1 MRRLLSLLFLLLAPL
16 LALAAG
22 DTYLLGVGRGDIT
35 GTAVEK
41 GTGLKQR
48 LYSRV
53 FIMGSTTNPD
63 DRLVYVI
70 LDTGMGDT
78 AVRRGIV
85 EALSGDGELKMY
97 KEKHVAIIGTHSH
110 SGPGGYSN
118 YLLHQ
123 ASVLGF
129 HRENYQ
135 AIVDGTMKAIRDAHQ
150 SLSEGTLTLGTAHVK
165 DANINRSLWAYL
177 QNPKEERDKYADQ
190 GDSTDT
196 LMTLLRLTKKD
207 GTHIGALNWYATHGT
222 SAHNN
227 NTLVT
232 GDNKGVAAWL
242 MEQERGN
249 NFVAGFSQAN
259 VGDVSPNTLGQW
271 CEDGS
276 NQQCNLEKGTCA
288 DGTVVKCQ
296 ARGPVFTAKDNGLS
310 SCYEIGR
317 RQYATAAEIMNSLDS
332 NGTPISGPVRSFH
345 LMQDMRYFSFPHPNS
360 GAIVET
366 CPSALGFSF
375 GAGTA
380 DGPGIS
386 DFQQSATNGKPRNP
400 FWSLVSLILKT
411 PSERQKKCQGAKPI
425 LVDIGEMDFPY
436 AWGPNLVDVQ
446 LMRIGQ
452 LIMII
457 APAEATTMAGRRWR
471 NAIAEA
477 AGPVLGVQPVVVLA
491 GPSNGYTSYV
501 VTEEEYSVQRYE
513 GASTLF
519 GPHTLNAHINL
530 TVSRVGYLREGSSDP
545 DPGPAP
551 PDTRAHAMT
560 LLTKVVYDNPPI
572 GKKFGQVLSQPPAT
586 VSMGSLVEARF
597 QGANPR
603 NNFRLEGTYAA
614 VEKKNGDAWQQV
626 RSDRDWHL
634 QYAWKRTNGLTGYSE
649 VTISWQTGNDDHT
662 EPGTYR
668 LKYYGDSKAPVTGKI
683 SAFEGTSNE
692 FVVQ

>member
-1 MRRLLSLLFLLLAPL
+1 MF
-16 LALAAG
+16 
-22 DTYLLGVGRGDIT
+22 
-35 GTAVEK
+35 EQK

-53 FIMGSTTNPD
+53 FIMGSTANAD

-78 AVRRGIV
+78 AVRRGII
-85 EALSGDGELKMY
+85 EALANDGELSMY
-97 KEKHVAIIGTHSH
+97 KEKHVALIGTHSH

-135 AIVDGTMKAIRDAHQ
+135 AIVDGTLKAIRAAHK
-150 SLSEGTLTLGTAHVK
+150 SLAEGTLTLGTAHVK

-177 QNPKEERDKYADQ
+177 QNPEEERNKYKDQ

-196 LMTLLRLTKKD
+196 LMTLLRLTRKD

-242 MEQERGN
+242 MEQERGGG
-249 NFVAGFSQAN
+249 FVAGFSQAN
-259 VGDVSPNTLGQW
+259 VGDVSPNVLGQW

-276 NQQCNLEKGTCA
+276 NQECDLEKGTCP
-288 DGTVVKCQ
+288 DGSVAKCQ
-296 ARGPVFTAKDNGLS
+296 ARGPLFTAKDNGLS

-317 RQYATAAEIMNSLDS
+317 RQYATAKQIMDSLDAS
-332 NGTPISGPVRSFH
+332 GTPISGPVRSFH
-345 LMQDMRYFSFPHPNS
+345 AMHDMRYFSFPHPNT
-360 GAIVET
+360 GAAVET

-380 DGPGIS
+380 DGPGLS
-386 DFQQSATNGKPRNP
+386 DFQHAATNGTPQNP
-400 FWSLVSLILKT
+400 FWKLVSLVLKT
-411 PSERQKKCQGAKPI
+411 PSERQKKCHGAKPI

-436 AWGPNLVDVQ
+436 AWGPNHVDVQ

-452 LIMII
+452 LVMII

-477 AGPVLGVQPVVVLA
+477 AGPVLGTQPIVVLA
-491 GPSNGYTSYV
+491 GPSNGYTSYI
-501 VTEEEYSVQRYE
+501 VTEEEYGVQRYE

-530 TVSRVGYLREGSSDP
+530 TVSRVGFLRDGAGAP
-545 DPGPAP
+545 DAGPAP
-551 PDTRAHAMT
+551 PDSRAKALT
-560 LLTKVVYDNPPI
+560 LLTKVVFDNPTPF
-572 GKKFGQVLSQPPAT
+572 KKFGDVLAQPAPSISIGQTA
-586 VSMGSLVEARF
+586 EARF
-597 QGANPR
+597 VAANPR

-614 VEKKNGDAWQQV
+614 VEKKNGDKWDRV
-626 RSDRDWHL
+626 RSDYDWHL
-634 QYAWKRTNGLTGYSE
+634 TYAWKRTNIVLGYSE
-649 VTISWQTGNDDHT
+649 VTISWQTGADDRT
-662 EPGTYR
+662 QPGTYR

-692 FVVQ
+692 FEVK